1 MSALVNYTTAE
12 YEKQKEAARYAA
24 ALIVAGDRNEEIRGK
39 VASALG
45 MAITSAS
52 INSLRKRVDVQA
64 ALQVNDREALQ
75 AGIAN
80 RGRRIEILEQ
90 GIELL
95 HNTFVITKD
104 GKRQLRIGDGIKGAD
119 AVMAV
124 KTMADLVKTANE
136 ILEPKSGPTTNVQV
150 NNIGTK
156 KGTSMAE
163 LVGTENVEEMLRG
176 ALAAIEESKK
186 EEKDDGAID
195 ADFTVVD

>member
-1 MSALVNYTTAE
+1 MSELIHYTTAE
-12 YEKQKEAARYAA
+12 YEKQKESARYAA
-24 ALIVAGDRNEEIRGK
+24 ALIVAGDRNEEIKKK
-39 VASALG
+39 VADTLG
-45 MAITSAS
+45 ISITSAS
-52 INSLRKRVDVQA
+52 VNSLRKRVDVQA

-95 HNTFVITKD
+95 HNTFVVTVG
-104 GKRQLRIGDGIKGAD
+104 GKRQLRIGDGIKGTD

-136 ILEPKSGPTTNVQV
+136 ILEPKAGSTTNVQV

-186 EEKDDGAID
+186 QEAEEAAID
-195 ADFTVVD
+195 AEFEVIS